1 MVINTT
7 VNGKAVKLEALP
19 DENLADVLKK
29 ADFSVRQGCDT
40 TNCGLC
46 TIWFNGKPMLSCSI
60 PAFRAEGAELT
71 TIDGLEAEAKVVA
84 ELIANEGADQCGY
97 CSPGLIMTVIALK
110 KELTDPSDEAIN
122 EYLKGNLCRC
132 TGYQGQLRAVK
143 KYLEVE

>member
-71 TIDGLEAEAKVVA
+71 TIDGLEAKRKWWLPNSSPTKAPISA
-84 ELIANEGADQCGY
+84 AIAVRSDHDGDRLE
-97 CSPGLIMTVIALK
+97 K
-110 KELTDPSDEAIN
+110 LTDPSDEAIN
-122 EYLKGNLCRC
+122 EIP
-132 TGYQGQLRAVK
+132 QGESLPLHRLPGAAAGS
-143 KYLEVE
+143 